1 MTTKK
6 QTIRS
11 ATGKVVN
18 SGTVKILEESHDL
31 KPDDVVVIINAE
43 DYQKTFDKMM
53 QRINEMDEK
62 VNDQSKILNENAA
75 QENKGFIGRF
85 RKPKE

>member
-1 MTTKK
+1 MSTKK

-11 ATGKVVN
+11 ATGRMLD
-18 SGTVKILEESHDL
+18 SGRVEILDESHDL
-31 KPDDVVVIINAE
+31 KPDDVVVIIHAK
-43 DYQKTFDKMM
+43 DYQKTFDKMI

-62 VNDQSKILNENAA
+62 VNDQSKILNESMA

-85 RKPKE
+85 RKPKD